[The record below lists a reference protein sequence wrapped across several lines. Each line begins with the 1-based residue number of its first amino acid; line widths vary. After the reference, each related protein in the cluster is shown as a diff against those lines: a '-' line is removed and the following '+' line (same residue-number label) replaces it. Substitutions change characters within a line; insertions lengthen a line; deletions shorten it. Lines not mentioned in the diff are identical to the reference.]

1 MHTQLAL
8 EQWLAQKFWRL
19 SSGSPRRWRVHAQR
33 AHLPSRS
40 KLEAK
45 LKSWAGQELSA
56 ISVMKITMHTQLALE
71 QWLAQKV
78 ESACATGALTFS
90 LKDLNSIM
98 LPEVPAGKGVNG
110 RISCEQLKALVEA
123 TRHSSQQLRLHIS
136 MVLCFGAAPSAG
148 ACFWF
153 SQCLPRGGRCD
164 GCESRIYCVVLDMT
178 LVQHPRL
185 LWCSTP
191 GYSMLMVQHPRLQHA
206 YSTAPPRGATQC
218 QAPSATSSVVQSKH
232 PRLP

>member
-1 MHTQLAL
+1 MDGHDQLLSKDPSVGLTQHDCVLTIYPQYLFQNVRSCPARTKLYFAL
-8 EQWLAQKFWRL
+8 WGRFSATSTQSIR
-19 SSGSPRRWRVHAQR
+19 SSASSPNSSLRIR
-33 AHLPSRS
+33 ASP
-40 KLEAK
+40 
-45 LKSWAGQELSA
+45 
-56 ISVMKITMHTQLALE
+56 
-71 QWLAQKV
+71 
-78 ESACATGALTFS
+78 FS
-90 LKDLNSIM
+90 LHGGGA
-98 LPEVPAGKGVNG
+98 P
-110 RISCEQLKALVEA
+110 
-123 TRHSSQQLRLHIS
+123 
-136 MVLCFGAAPSAG
+136 AAPSAG

-218 QAPSATSSVVQSKH
+218 KAPSATSSVVQSKH